1 MARPKSTP
9 TEAVDNTVSNVR
21 TVAPKIVKKQADINR
36 PKVYLLRRKG
46 GIIYRLNSEATSY
59 DASNNTI
66 RLIRYSPSEP
76 SIYADEQSAL
86 ARREHIL
93 FEDGL
98 LTVPVNKPNL
108 AAFLDAHPD
117 NVANGG
123 NIFLLAQKEKKAEEE
138 IQDEFLVHD
147 AIGLVKNKDIQDL
160 LPVAMFY
167 GIDTSQSNME
177 IRRELLKEA
186 KGSPKR
192 FIDSFD
198 NPMVTTKAEI
208 MQAADFQIIRLS
220 EDGVYWFD
228 SNRLIIS
235 VPAGQSPSEVLTRYC
250 LTEKGALVH
259 NSIKEK
265 LAELS

>member
-1 MARPKSTP
+1 MARPKSNP
-9 TEAVDNTVSNVR
+9 EAAQAAPSIKAS
-21 TVAPKIVKKQADINR
+21 APKIVKKQADFNK

-46 GIIYRLNSEATSY
+46 GIVYRISSDATSY
-59 DASNNTI
+59 DPETNTI

-76 SIYADEQSAL
+76 SIYADEQSSL
-86 ARREHIL
+86 ARREHIV
-93 FEDGL
+93 FEDGI

-108 AAFLDAHPD
+108 SAFLDAHPD

-123 NIFLLAQKEKKAEEE
+123 NVFLLAQKEKEAEEE
-138 IQDEFLVHD
+138 IEDEFLVHD
-147 AIGLVKNKDIQDL
+147 AIGLVKNKEIQDL

-167 GIDTSQSNME
+167 GISTSQSNME

-186 KGSPKR
+186 KGNPKR

-208 MQAADFQIIRLS
+208 LQAADFQIINLKP
-220 EDGVYWFD
+220 EGVYWFD
-228 SNRLIIS
+228 SNRLVLS
-235 VPAGQSPSEVLTRYC
+235 VPAGQDGADILTRYC
-250 LTEKGALVH
+250 LTEKGAIVH
-259 NSIKEK
+259 NAIKEK

>member
-1 MARPKSTP
+1 MARPKSNP
-9 TEAVDNTVSNVR
+9 EAASDAPSIKAT
-21 TVAPKIVKKQADINR
+21 APKIVKKPADFNK

-46 GIIYRLNSEATSY
+46 GIVYRISSDATAY
-59 DASNNTI
+59 DAENNTI

-76 SIYADEQSAL
+76 SIYADEQSNL
-86 ARREHIL
+86 ARREHIV
-93 FEDGL
+93 FEDGI

-108 AAFLDAHPD
+108 SAFLDSHPD

-123 NIFLLAQKEKKAEEE
+123 NVFLLAQKEKEAEEE
-138 IQDEFLVHD
+138 IEDEFLVHD
-147 AIGLVKNKDIQDL
+147 AIGLVKNKEIQDL

-167 GIDTSQSNME
+167 GISTSQSNME

-186 KGSPKR
+186 KGNPKR

-208 MQAADFQIIRLS
+208 LQAADFQIIKLAQ
-220 EDGVYWFD
+220 EGVYWFD
-228 SNRLIIS
+228 SNRLILS
-235 VPAGQSPSEVLTRYC
+235 VPSGQDGADILTRYC
-250 LTEKGALVH
+250 LTEKGAVVH
-259 NSIKEK
+259 NAIKEK